1 VAEWFKAPDSK
12 SGVVARQPWVRL
24 PPLPPSRF
32 TPSVLRAF
40 QFPKTRYSVHITLVA
55 ETLKAPGQ
63 PFTFGGV
70 ARYASA
76 GIGRVLL
83 TALIFA
89 LPGAAVISRVAGHC
103 WWPVITEAVESLP
116 ENARIQEGVLHGEE
130 KDARLLAANQFLSLQ
145 LTASEKWQESAP
157 VDFAVQ
163 LGKYQLMVSSLFGDT
178 ALLYPGNAL
187 IILNRGTVW
196 PIWGAWKAPLL
207 AGVFIGG
214 LISLIFG
221 WFVLA
226 LVYAPVVLFIGGI
239 ARRDLSFAR
248 AWKVAVAAQWPASLL
263 MTFAL
268 ALYSTGEIGLLFVL
282 IMLGAH
288 FIPSILNLLIAP
300 FFLPKAAREKGGK
313 EKKNPFATEKG
324 KKTSKRNPFATGD
337 PD

>member
-24 PPLPPSRF
+24 PPLPPSLYSF
-32 TPSVLRAF
+32 GSRAF
-40 QFPKTRYSVHITLVA
+40 QFPKARYSVHIKVVA
-55 ETLKAPGQ
+55 ETFKAPGQ

-89 LPGAAVISRVAGHC
+89 VSGAAVLSRVAGHC

-116 ENARIQEGVLHGEE
+116 EKARIQEGALQVEE
-130 KDARLLAANQFLSLQ
+130 KDAGLLAANQFLSLQ

-163 LGKYQLMVSSLFGDT
+163 LGKDQLMFSSLFGDT
-178 ALLYPGNAL
+178 ALPYAGNVVV
-187 IILNRGTVW
+187 ILNRATVW

-207 AGVFIGG
+207 AGVFIAGVV
-214 LISLIFG
+214 SLILG
-221 WFVLA
+221 WFALA
-226 LVYAPVVLFIGGI
+226 VVYAPVVLFIGGI
-239 ARRDLSFAR
+239 AKRELCFVR
-248 AWKVAVAAQWPASLL
+248 AWKLAVAAQWPASLL

-282 IMLGAH
+282 TMLVAH

-313 EKKNPFATEKG
+313 EKENPFATEKG
-324 KKTSKRNPFATGD
+324 KKTSKRNPFARAGAD
-337 PD
+337 